1 MHVRVK
7 APNTGHEFD
16 VPEDSILL
24 NRGLVRRVKEK
35 VYPPARYP
43 RRPKHHLKLAPA
55 RARNVAA
62 SAGDETTTEERA
74 TMADVPSTP
83 ADGNIKTVLVPAI
96 ADFDA
101 PTVAELTDPTAA
113 TIRCCLPP

>member
-24 NRGLVRRVKEK
+24 NRGLVGRVQEK
-35 VYPPARYP
+35 AYPPARYP

-62 SAGDETTTEERA
+62 PAADETTTQERA
-74 TMADVPSTP
+74 TMADVPRRP
-83 ADGNIKTVLVPAI
+83 ADGTVKTALVPAL
-96 ADFDA
+96 ADVHAPADA
-101 PTVAELTDPTAA
+101 AL
-113 TIRCCLPP
+113 

>member
-35 VYPPARYP
+35 AYPPARYP

-55 RARNVAA
+55 DRKSTRLNSSHVKNSYAVFCLKNITWTHRRH
-62 SAGDETTTEERA
+62 DEET
-74 TMADVPSTP
+74 
-83 ADGNIKTVLVPAI
+83 DGQQILGVQ
-96 ADFDA
+96 
-101 PTVAELTDPTAA
+101 
-113 TIRCCLPP
+113 